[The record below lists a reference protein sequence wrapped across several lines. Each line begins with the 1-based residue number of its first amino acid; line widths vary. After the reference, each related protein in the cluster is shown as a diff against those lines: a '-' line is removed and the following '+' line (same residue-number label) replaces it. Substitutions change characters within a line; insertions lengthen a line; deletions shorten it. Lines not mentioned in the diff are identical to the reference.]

1 MTPLHTTTDSIKFFK
16 LSDLTSKEQSVT
28 GEHVLPPGAL
38 ARVLDGVGL
47 GDHEAGLGVD
57 AGQHRVL
64 GPGDAVLA
72 GRPEIRKINIL
83 SVLAKNRKLNT

>member
-1 MTPLHTTTDSIKFFK
+1 M
-16 LSDLTSKEQSVT
+16 
-28 GEHVLPPGAL
+28 LPPGAL

-72 GRPEIRKINIL
+72 GRPEIRKINTQ
-83 SVLAKNRKLNT
+83 SVLTENRKINTTQSVLNNKKI